1 MHETTFFARLAAV
14 LLFGSLCGASR
25 QLPDGVYDRK
35 KISRPN
41 TFPAGISGGGRFGGR
56 GGGRYGGRGSY
67 SHHSGGGGSSEPV
80 PEGTQ
85 LYVGNIPFET
95 NWRELKD
102 LFSTVGEVQRVFV
115 KTSESGRS
123 KGFATVRFAKKE
135 DAEKAINTL
144 NGVDFQG
151 RDLDVRLDNKA

>member
-1 MHETTFFARLAAV
+1 MLCFITLDQTLRDNHNRVLNFLFFATY
-14 LLFGSLCGASR
+14 F
-25 QLPDGVYDRK
+25 VYPHRGG
-35 KISRPN
+35 R
-41 TFPAGISGGGRFGGR
+41 GGGRFGGR
-56 GGGRYGGRGSY
+56 GSF

-85 LYVGNIPFET
+85 LFVGNIPFET

-102 LFSTVGEVQRVFV
+102 HFSTVGEVQRVFV

-135 DAEKAINTL
+135 DAEKAINNL

-151 RDLDVRLDNKA
+151 RDLDVRLDNKV